1 MLHQLASQLDQKG
14 WVIGWG
20 PKYAWFCARR
30 RDSDEA
36 YMFEL
41 ESQTVVAFKG
51 NEASGKWEKLKSLPK
66 L

>member
-1 MLHQLASQLDQKG
+1 MLPHLASQLDQKG

-20 PKYAWFCARR
+20 PNYAWFTAKR

-36 YMFEL
+36 YRFERK
-41 ESQTVVAFKG
+41 SQTVVAFKG
-51 NEASGKWEKLKSLPK
+51 TEEEWEELKSLPK

>member
-1 MLHQLASQLDQKG
+1 MNLQHLARQLDQKG

-20 PKYAWFCARR
+20 PNFAWFEARR
-30 RDSDEA
+30 LDSTVA

-41 ESQTVVAFKG
+41 ESQTVVAFKDKG
-51 NEASGKWEKLKSLPK
+51 AGWEELKILPK

>member
-1 MLHQLASQLDQKG
+1 MMLHQLASQLDQKG

-20 PKYAWFCARR
+20 PNYAWFTARH

-36 YMFEL
+36 YRFEL

-51 NEASGKWEKLKSLPK
+51 KGEEWERLKSLPK